1 MMSLTSWAQGLSK
14 ADLSLCTAFNFG
26 YTGDLAM
33 SQISLETSNDKHPNM
48 DLGTLGMRATRRCS
62 IVIISG
68 KFISEIDDVMDV
80 IKDISEDT
88 FTMPLAVFLMEG
100 PDPKNEM
107 IFNIS
112 ARSHNS
118 PLMVRLDV
126 NITDKDCQY

>member
-1 MMSLTSWAQGLSK
+1 MMVLTSWANGWTR
-14 ADLSLCTAFNFG
+14 ADLSLCTAYNFG
-26 YTGDLAM
+26 HTGDLAM
-33 SQISLETSNDKHPNM
+33 SQISLVPRTHPNM
-48 DLGTLGMRATRRCS
+48 DPGTLGMRSSRGCS

-126 NITDKDCQY
+126 NNGERLSVLML

>member
-1 MMSLTSWAQGLSK
+1 MMNLTSWASGWTR
-14 ADLSLCTAFNFG
+14 ADLSLCTAYNFG
-26 YTGDLAM
+26 FTGDLAM
-33 SQISLETSNDKHPNM
+33 SQISLVTRTQPNM
-48 DLGTLGMRATRRCS
+48 DPGTLGMRSSRGCS

-68 KFISEIDDVMDV
+68 KFMSEIDDVMDV

-88 FTMPLAVFLMEG
+88 FTMPLAVYLMEG
-100 PDPKNEM
+100 SNPKNEM

-126 NITDKDCQY
+126 NKGRRLSVLML

>member
-14 ADLSLCTAFNFG
+14 ADLALCTAFNFG
-26 YTGDLAM
+26 YTGDLPM
-33 SQISLETSNDKHPNM
+33 SQISLVPRTHPNM
-48 DLGTLGMRATRRCS
+48 DPGTLGMRSSRGCS